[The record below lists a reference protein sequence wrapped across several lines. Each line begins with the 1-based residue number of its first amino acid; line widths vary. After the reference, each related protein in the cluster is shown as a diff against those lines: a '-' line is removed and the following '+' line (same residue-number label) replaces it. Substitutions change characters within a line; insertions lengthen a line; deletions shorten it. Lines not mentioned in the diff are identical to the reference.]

1 MDVVS
6 VNLSRADAAILLR
19 VVERHLGECAC
30 VDQAPSRCDR
40 CEALGA
46 IRSDLRV
53 ILAARRARVVRPVI
67 EKAPLCP
74 TAVRWDGVLG
84 IDGQPVC

>member
-19 VVERHLGECAC
+19 VLERQLGECAC
-30 VDQAPSRCDR
+30 VEHAPPRCDR

-53 ILAARRARVVRPVI
+53 ILAARRARMVRSLS
-67 EKAPLCP
+67 EKAPLRP
-74 TAVRWDGVLG
+74 TSARWDGVLV
-84 IDGQPVC
+84 IDGHPVC